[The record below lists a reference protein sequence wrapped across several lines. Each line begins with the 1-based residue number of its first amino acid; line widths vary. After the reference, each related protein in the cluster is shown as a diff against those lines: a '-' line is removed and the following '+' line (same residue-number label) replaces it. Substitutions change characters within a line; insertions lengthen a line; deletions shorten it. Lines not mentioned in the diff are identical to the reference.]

1 MAYDPRAL
9 AVYSEVGG
17 ACHVRVHDASE
28 FCAPGE
34 AVPFWTLQM
43 RAQAAQQASPVI
55 TILSITK
62 QAGPGNTISF
72 TTKQAR
78 HGMQICPLPSRPAL

>member
-17 ACHVRVHDASE
+17 ACRVRVHDAGE
-28 FCAPGE
+28 LCAPGE

-43 RAQAAQQASPVI
+43 RAQAMQQA
-55 TILSITK
+55 
-62 QAGPGNTISF
+62 
-72 TTKQAR
+72 
-78 HGMQICPLPSRPAL
+78 RP

>member
-43 RAQAAQQASPVI
+43 RAQAAQQARPVH
-55 TILSITK
+55 TFLSTTK
-62 QAGPGNTISF
+62 QARPGNTTLF

-78 HGMQICPLPSRPAL
+78 PGNTVLSITKQHAL